1 MNIYTEKESDI
12 IYEINID
19 FGITLV
25 NYPLYICQY
34 SSGFLVKIN
43 LFTNRIPLNKGDYTD
58 AKMEWYNVDISTK
71 DEINLLGCSTDGHS
85 IYFKM
90 DSKWTNLYNKYY
102 PNFPYINLATKDGVL
117 SKQFKAIVEMNP
129 IEKEDV

>member
-43 LFTNRIPLNKGDYTD
+43 LFKNRIPLKKRDYTD
-58 AKMEWYNVDISTK
+58 VD
-71 DEINLLGCSTDGHS
+71 
-85 IYFKM
+85 
-90 DSKWTNLYNKYY
+90 
-102 PNFPYINLATKDGVL
+102 
-117 SKQFKAIVEMNP
+117 
-129 IEKEDV
+129 